1 MKPLRPDSLG
11 PNLRSPQIYVLQLR
25 QDDPRKCTAAKLV
38 RFNLAKPLYKIRQI
52 PRRALALNPFARAY
66 LLNKDR
72 TQALTH
78 GLVAIDCSWEKAQ
91 VAFFD
96 QLPGRNVKLPTLLAS
111 NPVNYAKP
119 HKLSSLE
126 ALAASLHI
134 MGFQEK
140 ANELLSTFKWGPN
153 FLSLNR
159 EPLEAYGLASN
170 EQELINAEAQYF

>member
-1 MKPLRPDSLG
+1 MKPLEPNSLG
-11 PNLRSPQIYVLQLR
+11 QNSKVPPVYVLELR

-38 RFNLAKPLYKIRQI
+38 RFNLAKPLYKTRQI
-52 PRRALALNPFARAY
+52 PHRALTLNPFSPTY
-66 LLNKDR
+66 LLSRDR
-72 TQALTH
+72 SQAVAY
-78 GLVAIDCSWEKAQ
+78 GLVAVDCSWEKADS
-91 VAFFD
+91 AFAA

-134 MGFQEK
+134 MGFRDEASK
-140 ANELLSTFKWGPN
+140 FLSLFKWGPY

-159 EPLEAYGLASN
+159 EPLESYALASN
-170 EQELINAEAQYF
+170 EQDLANAESQYF

>member
-1 MKPLRPDSLG
+1 MKPFW
-11 PNLRSPQIYVLQLR
+11 PNSVGMNLQSPQIYVLQLR

-38 RFNLAKPLYKIRQI
+38 RFKLAKPLYRIRQI
-52 PRRALALNPFARAY
+52 PRRGLTLNPFAPTH
-66 LLNKDR
+66 LLGKDR
-72 TQALTH
+72 AEALTH

-91 VAFFD
+91 LTFFA

-119 HKLSSLE
+119 SKLSSLE
-126 ALAASLHI
+126 ALAASLYI

-140 ANELLSTFKWGPN
+140 ADELLSTFKWGPN

-170 EQELINAEAQYF
+170 EQELINAETQYF